1 MRVGAPVMPRAWG
14 LPVVI
19 AALAA
24 LAVAV
29 MGSTITAAGP
39 WYHALVQ
46 PRWAPPEAAFGIAWT
61 AVYLCTALAAVT
73 GWRAMPDRPGADW
86 MIGLFALSGFLN
98 IAWSLLLFRLHRPDW
113 AQIDAV
119 ALWMAIA
126 VWIFRV
132 WPRSVAAGL
141 LLLPYLCWVTLA
153 GYLTMTIVRLN
164 GPFG

>member
-1 MRVGAPVMPRAWG
+1 MHRAWA
-14 LPVVI
+14 LPIVI

-29 MGSTITAAGP
+29 MGATITETGA
-39 WYHALVQ
+39 WYHGLAQ
-46 PRWAPPEAAFGIAWT
+46 PRWAPPEAAYSVAWT
-61 AVYLCTALAAVT
+61 AIYLSTALAAVT

-98 IAWSLLLFRLHRPDW
+98 IAWSLLFFHLHRPDW
-113 AQIDAV
+113 AEVEVV
-119 ALWMAIA
+119 ALWVSIA
-126 VWIFRV
+126 AWIYVV
-132 WPRSVAAGL
+132 WPRSILAAL
-141 LLLPYLCWVTLA
+141 LLLPYLGWVTFA